1 MILTK
6 DIDFILLENYLKQL
20 LTVFDLTAI
29 FIEEYEMFACK
40 REIGFDLPRQVFVK
54 IPSSRVS
61 IISKNFV
68 RCEIFECNLE
78 INLTRL

>member
-6 DIDFILLENYLKQL
+6 EIDFILLVNYLKQL
-20 LTVFDLTAI
+20 LSVFDLAAI
-29 FIEEYEMFACK
+29 FIEEYELFACK
-40 REIGFDLPRQVFVK
+40 REIGFDLTRQVFVE

-61 IISKNFV
+61 ITSKNFV

-78 INLTRL
+78 INLTGL